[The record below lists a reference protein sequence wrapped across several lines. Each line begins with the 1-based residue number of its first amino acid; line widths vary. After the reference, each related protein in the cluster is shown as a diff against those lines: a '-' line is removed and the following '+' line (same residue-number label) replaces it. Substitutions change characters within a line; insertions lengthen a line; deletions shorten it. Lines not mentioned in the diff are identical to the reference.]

1 MWGYTTLGFFYI
13 HAYLRCVFLCVD
25 LTMKSSLPSSEE
37 SGDALQVDRAVAW
50 SPPSIWLFANR
61 KHKRC
66 TVLSQLP
73 TDVKIKSEPNTTCVY
88 RGSGYML
95 YVRSSV
101 LDSHKTGV
109 YKHVKQRQQT
119 HDPKRPMTIASFV
132 LQWSLP
138 SHQGSFWKA
147 VWPFVG
153 GSWHEKKCNWTID
166 LGWQHLNLVR
176 KFFKMLKDI
185 KYTCMSIHD
194 WYMHALMRLNWFGL
208 GSRSILRKNQANNGQ
223 REKLQA
229 FTDEVVP

>member
-1 MWGYTTLGFFYI
+1 MRNFGDKFFSHSKSCEEATQKIRGYPEDCHWGGISLTYILVLSFILLVSGCGDIRLQDFLTSTHIYAVFFL
-13 HAYLRCVFLCVD
+13 HGD
-25 LTMKSSLPSSEE
+25 LTLKSSLPSSEE
-37 SGDALQVDRAVAW
+37 SGDALQVDCAVAW

-66 TVLSQLP
+66 TVSSQLP
-73 TDVKIKSEPNTTCVY
+73 TDVKIKSEPNATCVY

-109 YKHVKQRQQT
+109 YKHVKQRQQI
-119 HDPKRPMTIASFV
+119 HDPKWPMTIASLV

-147 VWPFVG
+147 LWPFVG

-166 LGWQHLNLVR
+166 LV
-176 KFFKMLKDI
+176 
-185 KYTCMSIHD
+185 
-194 WYMHALMRLNWFGL
+194 
-208 GSRSILRKNQANNGQ
+208 
-223 REKLQA
+223 KL
-229 FTDEVVP
+229 